1 MTSTTSDRLISSDL
15 FVEGPTPA
23 RFWGDQW
30 LRVSEKL
37 LKGLNH
43 QFTNRVASLDAT
55 VSLFEL
61 DGPPDGGFARV
72 LTGEIARL
80 HELLRLYRSL
90 TSEPITAPEPARLQ
104 DILPMAIRL
113 QEHHSDL
120 RQIPYTLAGDPDA
133 EPVLVRHSGLLRS
146 VLVLLASVAGNV
158 LRSGREGAAVE
169 VEFGSS
175 AGETWLRL
183 RGAAPS
189 GQLLFSG
196 EGSLLHAVRA
206 ALSHA
211 HASADGV
218 IRRSNEGDEL
228 EYELRF
234 PTLAMAR
241 QAHE

>member
-43 QFTNRVASLDAT
+43 HFTNRVASLDAA
-55 VSLFEL
+55 VKLFEM
-61 DGPPDGGFARV
+61 DGPPAGGLANV
-72 LTGEIARL
+72 LSGEVSRL
-80 HELLRLYRSL
+80 HELLRLYRAI
-90 TSEPITAPEPARLQ
+90 TSEPVSSPEPARLQ
-104 DILPMAIRL
+104 DLLSIAVQI

-120 RQIPYTLAGDPDA
+120 RGIPCVLTDDGDA
-133 EPVLVRHSGLLRS
+133 EPVLVRHSALLRCL
-146 VLVLLASVAGNV
+146 LVLLASVAGNV
-158 LRSGREGAAVE
+158 LRSGREE
-169 VEFGSS
+169 SS
-175 AGETWLRL
+175 VAIEYGTVAGETWLRM
-183 RGAAPS
+183 RGSAPS

-206 ALSHA
+206 TLAHA
-211 HASADGV
+211 HASVDGV

-241 QAHE
+241 QSFV